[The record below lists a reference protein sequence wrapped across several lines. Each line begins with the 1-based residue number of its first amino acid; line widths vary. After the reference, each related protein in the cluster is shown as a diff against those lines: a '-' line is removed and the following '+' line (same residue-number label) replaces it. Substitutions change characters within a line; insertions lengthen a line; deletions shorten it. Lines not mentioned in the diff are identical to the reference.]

1 MKIIKLSTKKAI
13 QEDLSEKDVIS
24 RKTLKGFFEKLEQG
38 KSLEE
43 ALAAEPVNE
52 KNSKKD

>member
-43 ALAAEPVNE
+43 ALAAESVNE
-52 KNSKKD
+52 KNSNRD